1 MVLQGV
7 FLVKNALVGRWLWMD
22 GNRKIKVYLDTS
34 VISYLDQQDA
44 PEQMQETR
52 EVWERIKSG
61 RYEVFISDV
70 VLRELGECKDEAK
83 RNLLIGHLSEIK
95 YNLVAIDDQI
105 VSLADRIVGSGV
117 LKQRNIDDC
126 QHIAAAILS
135 DCDIIVSWN
144 FKHIVNV
151 KTIRGI
157 KVITTV
163 EGYKDLLIYQP
174 TALLDEEE

>member
-1 MVLQGV
+1 
-7 FLVKNALVGRWLWMD
+7 MD
-22 GNRKIKVYLDTS
+22 DHRKIKVYLDTS

-44 PEQMQETR
+44 PEQMMETR
-52 EVWERIKSG
+52 EVWERIKAG
-61 RYEVFISDV
+61 QFEVFISDV
-70 VLRELGECKDEAK
+70 VLRELGDCIEEKK
-83 RNLLIGHLSEIK
+83 RNLLIGHLSEIE
-95 YNLVAIDDQI
+95 YNLITVDDTI
-105 VSLADRIVGSGV
+105 VQLAERIVTAGI
-117 LKQRNIDDC
+117 LKQKNMDDC

-157 KVITTV
+157 KVITTI

-174 TALLDEEE
+174 TALLNEEE

>member
-1 MVLQGV
+1 M
-7 FLVKNALVGRWLWMD
+7 AE
-22 GNRKIKVYLDTS
+22 NRKIKVYLDTS

-52 EVWERIKSG
+52 EVWERIKAG
-61 RYEVFISDV
+61 QYEVFISDV
-70 VLRELGECKDEAK
+70 VLRELADCKEETK
-83 RNLLIGHLSEIK
+83 RNVLIGHLAEIE
-95 YNLVAIDDQI
+95 YNLIAVDDDI
-105 VSLADRIVGSGV
+105 VKLAEKIVTNGI
-117 LKQRNIDDC
+117 LKQKNIDDC